1 MARFI
6 FVPVDGGEFHVENS
20 HRARSRKKP
29 NSYKLNTTWRDIDF
43 AHMKIDVSPKR
54 GREDTWEWHI
64 KDTER
69 RTLPLTTER
78 FYLAVRKD
86 VIDRARVASEAS
98 GKEQSVARLLRAS
111 EKSSEDT

>member
-1 MARFI
+1 
-6 FVPVDGGEFHVENS
+6 
-20 HRARSRKKP
+20 
-29 NSYKLNTTWRDIDF
+29 
-43 AHMKIDVSPKR
+43 MKIDVSPKR

-86 VIDRARVASEAS
+86 VLDRARVASEAS
-98 GKEQSVARLLRAS
+98 GKGESVAHLLRAS
-111 EKSSEDT
+111 EKSSEDAENLVCKCSSEIELENRRVNGRVKTSQQCAG